1 MVCIFLGVLRKTM
14 HRNARTSAV
23 VDAIQRALNGVKDL
37 EEGRR
42 KIWHYCNVFSTIM
55 FWNVGTD
62 KQLYSFYLIHCFPA
76 KSSLGFYQFF

>member
-1 MVCIFLGVLRKTM
+1 M

-42 KIWHYCNVFSTIM
+42 KIWHFCNVFSTIM

-62 KQLYSFYLIHCFPA
+62 KQL
-76 KSSLGFYQFF
+76 